1 MTSTALNLRIRARP
15 AVGLRG
21 GLARIAAAIA
31 LWRQRA
37 RQRRHLAE
45 MSPEML
51 RDIGVSVSA
60 ARAEAGKPFW
70 MA

>member
-1 MTSTALNLRIRARP
+1 MTTTALRNRFALRCAT
-15 AVGLRG
+15 ASS
-21 GLARIAAAIA
+21 LAGDALATLG

-45 MSPEML
+45 MSAEML
-51 RDIGVSVSA
+51 RDIGVSPGQ

-70 MA
+70 VA